1 MKRYLDIMTAYRLR
15 LLNRFMDGKISQE
28 KYERLI
34 DKTYDWE
41 ERNDG

>member
-1 MKRYLDIMTAYRLR
+1 MKSYVDVMTEYRVKLLR
-15 LLNRFMDGKISQE
+15 RFMDGKISQE